1 LINDIILVL
10 MTKFYVTT
18 PIYYV
23 NDVPSIGHAYTTTI
37 ADILTRWHRLQ
48 GDKTFFLTGLD
59 ENSQITI
66 KAAQKNGFEDFK
78 KYTDEMA
85 EKWVKAWKQL
95 NISNDGFIR
104 TTELR
109 HKKLVTDF
117 FEKIN
122 KKGDIYKGNY
132 VGLYC
137 DSCEA
142 YFTEKD
148 LENGLCP
155 FHKKPPKEISEEN
168 YFFKLS
174 AYKEKVLAHIEK
186 NPDFIQPKTRRNEV
200 ISFLKGEVKDV
211 SVSRPG
217 TEWGIT
223 LPIDNKQKIWVWF
236 DALINYVS
244 GSEGNWPAELHLL
257 AKDILRFHCVI
268 WPAMLMS
275 AGYELPKQ
283 LFIHGFLTINGQ
295 KMSKSLGN
303 AIDPLYL
310 KKKYGL
316 DAIRYF
322 IAREI
327 PFGEDGDFSE
337 KSLKERLNNE
347 LANELGNLVNR
358 TVVLIEKSLDGKIA
372 KAETDKALQKKLK
385 LEKIEKMM
393 AKHELHHSLGEIFA
407 FATACNQF
415 INEKEPWKLKGK
427 DLEKVLYSLADSIRI
442 ISILLQP
449 FMPSTSEKI
458 NSQLGVKAG
467 LLKDCKFNLLK
478 AGTKVKKGK
487 ILFTKAE

>member
-1 LINDIILVL
+1 
-10 MTKFYVTT
+10 MEKFYVTT

-23 NDVPSIGHAYTTTI
+23 NDIPSIGHAYTTII

-48 GDKTFFLTGLD
+48 GHKTFFLTGLD
-59 ENSQITI
+59 ENSQKTV
-66 KAAQKNGFEDFK
+66 KAAQEKGFKNFEE
-78 KYTDEMA
+78 YTDKMA
-85 EKWVKAWKQL
+85 EKWIKAWKEL
-95 NISNDGFIR
+95 SISNDGFIR
-104 TTELR
+104 TTEAR
-109 HKKLVTDF
+109 HKKVVTEI

-137 DSCEA
+137 DGCEA
-142 YFTEKD
+142 YLTEKD

-174 AYKEKVLAHIEK
+174 AYKEKILQHIEK

-200 ISFLKGEVKDV
+200 TSFLKGEVKDV

-217 TEWGIT
+217 TDWGIP
-223 LPIDNKQKIWVWF
+223 LPIDKKHKIWCWF
-236 DALINYVS
+236 DALINYIS

-268 WPAMLMS
+268 FPAMLMS

-283 LFIHGFLTINGQ
+283 LFVHGFLTINGQ

-310 KKKYGL
+310 KGKYGL
-316 DAIRYF
+316 DVIRYY

-327 PFGEDGDFSE
+327 SFGEDGDFSE
-337 KSLKERLNNE
+337 IGLKTRLNNE

-358 TVVLIEKSLDGKIA
+358 SLVMIEKKAAGKIPKA
-372 KAETDKALQKKLK
+372 KTDASLQKKLNLK
-385 LEKIEKMM
+385 KIEKHM
-393 AKHELHHSLGEIFA
+393 KDLELHHALAEIFS
-407 FATACNQF
+407 FVTSCNQF

-427 DLEKVLYSLADSIRI
+427 ELDAVLYSLADSIRI
-442 ISILLQP
+442 LSTLLSP
-449 FMPSTSEKI
+449 FIPETSERI
-458 NSQLGVKAG
+458 NKQLGVKPG

-478 AGTKVKKGK
+478 EGTKVKKGEV
-487 ILFTKAE
+487 LFKKVE

>member
-1 LINDIILVL
+1 
-10 MTKFYVTT
+10 MGKFYVTT

-37 ADILTRWHRLQ
+37 ADILTRWHRLK
-48 GDKTFFLTGLD
+48 GEKTFFLTGLD
-59 ENSQITI
+59 ENSQITV
-66 KAAQKNGFEDFK
+66 KAAKEKGFKDFK

-85 EKWVKAWKQL
+85 EKWKKAWKEL
-95 NISNDGFIR
+95 SISNDGFIR
-104 TTELR
+104 TTESR
-109 HKKLVTDF
+109 HKKVVTEF

-168 YFFKLS
+168 YFFKLA

-186 NPDFIQPKTRRNEV
+186 NPDFIQPKSRRNEV
-200 ISFLKGEVKDV
+200 VSFLKGEVKDV

-217 TEWGIT
+217 KEWGIT
-223 LPIDNKQKIWVWF
+223 LPIDNSQKIWVWF

-275 AGYELPKQ
+275 AGYELPKK
-283 LFIHGFLTINGQ
+283 LFVHGFLTINGQ

-303 AIDPLYL
+303 VIDPLYL
-310 KKKYGL
+310 KEKYGL
-316 DAIRYF
+316 DVIRYY

-337 KSLKERLNNE
+337 KSLRERLNNE

-358 TVVLIEKSLDGKIA
+358 AIVMLEKYSKGEIPE
-372 KAETDKALQKKLK
+372 AETDKALQKKLDLK
-385 LEKIEKMM
+385 KIEGCMERL
-393 AKHELHHSLGEIFA
+393 ELHHALAEIFSFVA
-407 FATACNQF
+407 ACNQF
-415 INEKEPWKLKGK
+415 VNEKQPWKLKGK
-427 DLEKVLYSLADSIRI
+427 ELDTVLYSLADSIRI
-442 ISILLQP
+442 VSILLQP

-458 NSQLGVKAG
+458 NQQLGVKQG
-467 LLKDCKFNLLK
+467 LLKECKFNLLK
-478 AGTKVKKGK
+478 AGTRVRKGEVLFRKV
-487 ILFTKAE
+487 E